1 MFRVLDID
9 SSGRV
14 IETEGADF
22 VHPPAAGT
30 LRWIDLEK
38 QDSTQLELL
47 GSRFKFHPLTL
58 EDCAHFDQRP
68 KVEEY
73 DGYLFIVAHG
83 FAMAAEPDAELE
95 SCELHTF
102 LGDRYLVTVHD
113 GPIRPLN
120 GVWGRV
126 KLERGLS
133 AHGADFVSYLV
144 ADAMVDML
152 FPLVDRIATDVET
165 LEESILEHER
175 SEDTLGRILGLRRA
189 LVHLRKLLVP
199 QRDVFARLS
208 KRGGEGPV
216 ADRTAVYFRD
226 VHDHVLRILEAV
238 DATRDLLGNAL
249 DAYLWTGSQRTNEIV
264 KRLTLL
270 SAIFL
275 PLAFITGF
283 FGQNFDGLPF
293 DSRLL
298 FFTMLAAC
306 AIVPTAMLYFFLR
319 SKWF

>member
-1 MFRVLDID
+1 MFRVMDID
-9 SSGRV
+9 SAGRV
-14 IETEGADF
+14 IETEGEAF
-22 VHPPAAGT
+22 VHPPPAGT

-38 QDSTQLELL
+38 QDPAQLELL
-47 GSRFKFHPLTL
+47 GSRFKFHPLTM

-73 DGYLFIVAHG
+73 EGYLFIVTHG
-83 FAMAAEPDAELE
+83 FSMAAESDAELQT
-95 SCELHTF
+95 CELHTF

-113 GPIRPLN
+113 GPIRPMS

-126 KLERGLS
+126 KIERGLS

-152 FPLVDRIATDVET
+152 FPLVDKIATDVEA
-165 LEESILEHER
+165 LEESILEHAQ
-175 SEDTLGRILGLRRA
+175 SQHTLERILGLRRA
-189 LVHLRKLLVP
+189 LVHLRKVLVP

-208 KRGGEGPV
+208 KRGEGLI
-216 ADRTAVYFRD
+216 AERTALYFRD
-226 VHDHVLRILEAV
+226 VHDHLLRIAEAV

-249 DAYLWTGSQRTNEIV
+249 DAYLWTGSQRTNEIM

-270 SAIFL
+270 SAIFM

-283 FGQNFDGLPF
+283 FGQNFADLPF
-293 DSRLL
+293 DSRTL
-298 FFTMLAAC
+298 FFGMLLGC
-306 AIVPTAMLYFFLR
+306 AFVPAGMLYFFSR